1 MKYRINGDSDC
12 PLAEVTL
19 AEGEK
24 IKIERGA
31 MAYMSNVEIVG
42 KMNANRKGLGG
53 VLSAIGRSLTSGE
66 SMFITQAQGLA
77 EGSSIGI
84 APAIPGAI
92 CKLEVGTKQYRLNT
106 GAFLAS
112 DDSVSYVMKSQDLG
126 KAFFG
131 GTGGLYVMETEGQG
145 DILVNAFGALVEL
158 TVTPDAPLIVDNEHV
173 VAWDANLDYNIE
185 IASGTFGFTT
195 GEGLVN
201 TFHGDGKV
209 LIQTRNLH
217 SLADALS
224 PFLPN
229 KSSGN

>member
-19 AEGEK
+19 AKGEK

-66 SMFITQAQGLA
+66 SIFITQAQGLA
-77 EGSSIGI
+77 DGSSIGI

-112 DDSVSYVMKSQDLG
+112 DDSVNYVMKSQTLG

-131 GTGGLYVMETEGQG
+131 GTGGLYVMETEGHG

-158 TVTPDAPLIVDNEHV
+158 AVTPDTPLTVDNEHV

-201 TFHGDGKV
+201 TFHGNGKV

-217 SLADALS
+217 SLAEALS
-224 PFLPN
+224 PFLPD